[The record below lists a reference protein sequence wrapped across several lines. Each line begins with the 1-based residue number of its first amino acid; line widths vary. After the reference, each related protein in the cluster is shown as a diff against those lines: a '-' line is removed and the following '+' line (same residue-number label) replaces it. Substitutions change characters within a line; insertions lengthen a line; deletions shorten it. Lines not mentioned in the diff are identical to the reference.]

1 MKSKNFLGQKR
12 NKIFSIKKCV
22 KKEEKEKH
30 QKYSLSEISKLVL
43 DIIKKEKIKT
53 INGIT
58 ECILKTLK
66 PENDEKIQKNIQRRV
81 YDSINIMNA
90 AGLLQKNKQQIKY
103 IPLKEK
109 NKDENNFKK
118 TNKLNF
124 YEINAENSL
133 KEKQLLEQEY
143 LDKLKQLNVLRQILM
158 VKYLKLQSYENKD
171 NLNNNKEKNITTNF
185 QNKFLVKGKKSEKNK
200 KIDINKPFE
209 EINTNKISKT
219 IKLRTEKITPEFNK
233 SHTRNNNNNEQFDI
247 FRTKNINF
255 KEMDNFIKIE
265 NDKINTRNNNI
276 NNNKINKSED
286 IVLDYLKKNN
296 LYKSG

>member
-12 NKIFSIKKCV
+12 NKIFSIKKCA
-22 KKEEKEKH
+22 KKEEKH
-30 QKYSLSEISKLVL
+30 PKYSLSEISKLVL

-58 ECILKTLK
+58 DCILKTLK

-103 IPLKEK
+103 IPLKDK
-109 NKDENNFKK
+109 NKDENNLKK

-124 YEINAENSL
+124 NEINAENSL
-133 KEKQLLEQEY
+133 REKQLLEQEY
-143 LDKLKQLNVLRQILM
+143 LEKLKQLNVLRQILM
-158 VKYLKLQSYENKD
+158 VKYLKLQSYENED
-171 NLNNNKEKNITTNF
+171 ILNNNNEKNIINNF
-185 QNKFLVKGKKSEKNK
+185 PNKSLVKGNKSEKNK
-200 KIDINKPFE
+200 KIDINKSFE
-209 EINTNKISKT
+209 EINTNKIPKT
-219 IKLRTEKITPEFNK
+219 IKLRTEKITPELNK
-233 SHTRNNNNNEQFDI
+233 SHTRNSNNNEKFDI
-247 FRTKNINF
+247 FRTKNKNF
-255 KEMDNFIKIE
+255 KELDNFIKIE
-265 NDKINTRNNNI
+265 NDKINTRNYNI
-276 NNNKINKSED
+276 NNIKINKSED